1 MFFKLSL
8 FYIYFQSV
16 NQICNTQDYLK
27 TYFSLKENLTAIVQF
42 L

>member
-27 TYFSLKENLTAIVQF
+27 TYFLFKETLTAIMQS